1 MRLALAGILLLS
13 AASAAM
19 AQARGEVEAVGFD
32 GLYRSNCWTPI
43 RVRLDPTT
51 PNAGEYKIKVQQ
63 LDLDKDRPGF
73 TVRIPLNGR
82 RDDGPNTQ
90 KFWVYFR
97 PHPSGLGTDDSGTGN
112 LKVFLCRLDGVH
124 LVQLPVT
131 VQYAQD
137 LEMRTTFEAGL
148 GRKLVLVVADAGSAV
163 AFQAYENM
171 RGLLEQVILKRVQ
184 PLDLPNLVLGYE
196 AVDAIIWMNSDPG
209 LLSPETVAA
218 IQDYVR
224 EGGRLIVCQS
234 RQWQRTM
241 STWQGDLLPVM
252 VAGVEDVPQA
262 VGLEVLR
269 NWALPGR
276 RPATRPGD
284 ENLKVP
290 LARAYTKPGSV
301 VARYTDEAAPAP
313 YLVRWTV
320 GMGTVSW
327 VAQDLGDR
335 SLRTPGDTNAWD
347 WTRIWDQVLD
357 IRNDAVPEAARGL
370 PTAAGNKYA
379 AYEGG
384 ASVDLA
390 AEIVRQTELTG
401 KGRNL
406 VVLALLFFL
415 AYWAVAGPGAYLYL
429 LNRKRVGMSWFAFA
443 ACGVAAT
450 VLTVGITRLVLRGP
464 AQVQHVTFVRQ
475 TPGEPTVAVS
485 NIGLYIPRD
494 GMEQISLLNTAED
507 RVSYITAFPWHRDHQ
522 HDTSDFPSAQA
533 YEVPVRD
540 PRTSDEPTAV
550 RIPFRSTA
558 KKLQV
563 RWVGNSDVAI
573 TGNVAVDTRG
583 NLSGKL
589 ENRTGRTLRGVHFL
603 YRRPVL
609 WGPTDVDPLGEELV
623 MVVGKKAAWANGAP
637 LELAEEVMASTHL
650 VGTNTPVPAGVTAH
664 RGHING
670 DWTRSDWRRQL
681 LPVFTGGGFGDR
693 QLGDLRLA
701 GLLLGLF
708 DRFEPS
714 RRNVALNED
723 RYDIVRRGGRWLD
736 IGHAAGAGRLVVFAS
751 TDPDTPLPF
760 PMDVE
765 GQRIDGR
772 GTVFYQ
778 VVLPLDR
785 PQRTVEPA
793 ETGT

>member
-13 AASAAM
+13 IASAAL

-32 GLYRSNCWTPI
+32 GVYRSNCWTPL

-97 PHPSGLGTDDSGTGN
+97 PHPYGLGTDDSGTGN

-124 LVQLPVT
+124 LIQLPVT
-131 VQYAQD
+131 IQYAQD
-137 LEMRTTFEAGL
+137 LEMRSSFEAGL
-148 GRKLVLVVADAGSAV
+148 SRKLVLVVADAGSAV
-163 AFQAYENM
+163 AFQAYDNM

-196 AVDAIIWMNSDPG
+196 SVDAIIWMNSDPG
-209 LLSPETVAA
+209 ALSPETATA

-269 NWALPGR
+269 KWALTGIA
-276 RPATRPGD
+276 PATRPGD
-284 ENLKVP
+284 EKLTVP

-301 VARYTDEAAPAP
+301 VVRYIDAPIRAP

-320 GMGTVSW
+320 GTGTVSW
-327 VAQDLGDR
+327 LAQDLGDR
-335 SLRTPGDTNAWD
+335 SLRAPSDSGAWD
-347 WTRIWDQVLD
+347 WARIWDQVLD
-357 IRNDAVPEAARGL
+357 IRNDAVPEAARNL
-370 PTAAGNKYA
+370 PTAAGRKYA
-379 AYEGG
+379 SYEGG
-384 ASVDLA
+384 PSVDLS

-406 VVLALLFFL
+406 VALALLFFL

-429 LNRKRVGMSWFAFA
+429 LKRNRVGMSWFAFA
-443 ACGVAAT
+443 VCGIAAT

-475 TPGEPTVAVS
+475 TLGEPTVAVS
-485 NIGLYIPRD
+485 NLGLYIPRD
-494 GMEQISLLNTAED
+494 GMEQISLLNTADD

-550 RIPFRSTA
+550 RIPFRSTL

-563 RWVGNSDVAI
+563 RWVGNSDAGIV
-573 TGNVAVDTRG
+573 GNVSVDTRG
-583 NLSGKL
+583 TLSGKL
-589 ENRTGRTLRGVHFL
+589 ENRTGRTLRNVHFL
-603 YRRPVL
+603 FRRPVL
-609 WGPTDVDPLGEELV
+609 WGLSELDPLGEELV
-623 MVVGKKAAWANGAP
+623 LVVGKRAAWANGAS
-637 LELAEEVMASTHL
+637 LDLAEDVMARTHL
-650 VGTNTPVPAGVTAH
+650 IGTPDREPPGTTAW
-664 RGHING
+664 RGHVNAN
-670 DWTRSDWRRQL
+670 WTRSPWRNQL

-714 RRNVALNED
+714 RRNAELNED
-723 RYDIVRRGGRWLD
+723 RYDIVRRGGRWLNV
-736 IGHAAGAGRLVVFAS
+736 GHVAGAGRLVVFAN

-785 PQRTVEPA
+785 PQRITEPA